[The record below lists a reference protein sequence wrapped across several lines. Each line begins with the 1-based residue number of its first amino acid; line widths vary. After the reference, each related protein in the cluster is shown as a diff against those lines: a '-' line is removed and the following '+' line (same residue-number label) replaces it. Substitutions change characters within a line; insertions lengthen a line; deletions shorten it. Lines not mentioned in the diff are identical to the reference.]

1 MMKNTEIKMDESKHD
16 ASLVQESTSKIKGFF
31 QRNLNE
37 ISLVIGVF
45 IVGLFFSLKTDV
57 FLTSPN
63 LINILRSA
71 AFLAM
76 VTWSMTLVIIAGE
89 IDISIGPAV
98 AFSAVLIGWFTT
110 KHGLPLPI
118 SILLMFVIVTLMCY
132 GGGLMRTRFN
142 IPSFVTTMALSS
154 IFDGFKQVLSNNM
167 PIPVELGNLR
177 IIATGKL
184 FGIPYPVI
192 IALVLFLVFRY
203 IVKDSVYGRSVY
215 AVGGNAK
222 AAYASGINVNWIR
235 ASIFGINGLLAAF
248 TGLLQVMRLG
258 TSTGAVGDGLEF
270 SAIAAVVI
278 GGASLSGGRGTMLGS
293 LIGVI
298 FTTVISNGLVLMG
311 VNSQAQNIFRGIL
324 ILVAVLLNIVFK
336 KENKDI

>member
-1 MMKNTEIKMDESKHD
+1 MMKDKKNMNDENNQGDS
-16 ASLVQESTSKIKGFF
+16 QEKKQAAGLLGFF

-37 ISLVIGVF
+37 ISLLIGIFV
-45 IVGLFFSLKTDV
+45 VGAIFTSQTDT
-57 FLTSPN
+57 FLTTSN

-71 AFLAM
+71 AFLGI
-76 VTWSMTLVIIAGE
+76 VTWGMTLIIIAGE
-89 IDISIGPAV
+89 IDVSVGPEV
-98 AFSAVLIGWFTT
+98 AFSAVLIGWLTT
-110 KHGLPLPI
+110 RNEIPLGI
-118 SILLMFVIVTLMCY
+118 SIVLVFVITTFISY
-132 GGGLMRTRFN
+132 AGGYIRANFN
-142 IPSFVTTMALSS
+142 IPSFVTTLALWS
-154 IFDGFKQVLSNNM
+154 IFDGLKQVLSNNM
-167 PIPVELGNLR
+167 PIPVKLGNLR

-184 FGIPYPVI
+184 FEIPYPVI
-192 IALVLFLVFRY
+192 IALVMFLIFRY
-203 IVKDSVYGRSVY
+203 IAKNTVYGRSIY

-235 ASIFGINGLLAAF
+235 SSIFAINGFLAAF

-298 FTTVISNGLVLMG
+298 FTTVISNGLVLIG

-324 ILVAVLLNIVFK
+324 ILVAVLMNVVFK
-336 KENKDI
+336 KENNDI